1 MSIRLAGVAIFLI
14 AALYAW
20 TAQDYTASFGDVLGP
35 SVFPVM
41 VGIPAMALALSLV
54 VYPGGTVSWPSG
66 GRMLRQGMAIAA
78 LIGYA
83 FLLKPLGFP
92 LATAAVIAIV
102 AMVLDGPPIKS
113 MIIGVAGSLSLWV
126 LFDQLLGLPID
137 FLGTFFGG

>member
-20 TAQDYTASFGDVLGP
+20 TAQDYTANFGDVLGP

-54 VYPGGTVSWPSG
+54 LFPGGTVTWPAP
-66 GRMLRQGMAIAA
+66 GRLVRQAAALAA
-78 LIGYA
+78 LIAYA
-83 FLLKPLGFP
+83 LLLEPLGFP
-92 LATAAVIAIV
+92 IATAALIAAIAVI
-102 AMVLDGPPIKS
+102 MDGPVVKS
-113 MIIGVAGSLSLWV
+113 SIIGVAGALSLWA

-137 FLGTFFGG
+137 FLGSLFGG

>member
-1 MSIRLAGVAIFLI
+1 MSIRLASAAIFLI

-54 VYPGGTVSWPSG
+54 VFPGGTTSWPLLP
-66 GRMLRQGMAIAA
+66 RLFRQAMALAA
-78 LIGYA
+78 LLGYA
-83 FLLKPLGFP
+83 LLLEPLGFP
-92 LATAAVIAIV
+92 LATAAVIAAV
-102 AMVLDGPPIKS
+102 AVVLDGPVLKS
-113 MIIGVAGSLSLWV
+113 LMIGVAGSLSLWV

-137 FLGTFFGG
+137 FFGTLFGG

>member
-1 MSIRLAGVAIFLI
+1 MSIRLAGVAIFLV

-54 VYPGGTVSWPSG
+54 VFPGGSVSWPSG
-66 GRMLRQGMAIAA
+66 PRLLRQAMALAA
-78 LIGYA
+78 LIAYA
-83 FLLKPLGFP
+83 LLLEPLGFP
-92 LATAAVIAIV
+92 LATAAVIAAV
-102 AMVLDGPPIKS
+102 AMVLDGPPLKS
-113 MIIGVAGSLSLWV
+113 SLIGIIGSLSLWV

-137 FLGTFFGG
+137 FLGTLFGG

>member
-1 MSIRLAGVAIFLI
+1 MSIRLAGVAIFLV

-54 VYPGGTVSWPSG
+54 VFPGGSVSWPSG
-66 GRMLRQGMAIAA
+66 PRLLRQAMALAA
-78 LIGYA
+78 LIAYA
-83 FLLKPLGFP
+83 LLLEPLGFP
-92 LATAAVIAIV
+92 LATAAVIAAV
-102 AMVLDGPPIKS
+102 AMVLDGPAIKS
-113 MIIGVAGSLSLWV
+113 VLIGIAGSLSLWV

-137 FLGTFFGG
+137 FLGTLFGG

>member
-1 MSIRLAGVAIFLI
+1 MSIRLAGVAIFLV

-35 SVFPVM
+35 SVFPIM

-54 VYPGGTVSWPSG
+54 VFPGGTVSWPSM
-66 GRMLRQGMAIAA
+66 GRLMRQAMAISA

-83 FLLKPLGFP
+83 ILLEPLGFP
-92 LATAAVIAIV
+92 LATASVIAIV
-102 AMVLDGPPIKS
+102 AMVLDGPPVKS
-113 MIIGVAGSLSLWV
+113 LIIGVAGSLSLWV

-137 FLGTFFGG
+137 FLGTLFDG

>member
-1 MSIRLAGVAIFLI
+1 MSIRLAGVAIFLV

-35 SVFPVM
+35 SVFPIM

-54 VYPGGTVSWPSG
+54 VFPGGTVSWPSG
-66 GRMLRQGMAIAA
+66 GRLFRQGLAIAA
-78 LIGYA
+78 LVAYA
-83 FLLKPLGFP
+83 LLLEPLGFP

-102 AMVLDGPPIKS
+102 AMVLDGPPGKS
-113 MIIGVAGSLSLWV
+113 AIIGAVGALSLWV

>member
-1 MSIRLAGVAIFLI
+1 MSIRLAGVAIFMV

-54 VYPGGTVSWPSG
+54 VFPGGSVSWPSG
-66 GRMLRQGMAIAA
+66 PRLLRQAMALAA
-78 LIGYA
+78 LIAYA
-83 FLLKPLGFP
+83 LLLEPLGFP
-92 LATAAVIAIV
+92 LATAAVIAAV
-102 AMVLDGPPIKS
+102 AMVLDGPPLKS
-113 MIIGVAGSLSLWV
+113 SLIGIIGSLSLWV

-137 FLGTFFGG
+137 FLGTLFGG

>member
-1 MSIRLAGVAIFLI
+1 MSIRLAGVAIFLV

-54 VYPGGTVSWPSG
+54 VFPGGSVSWPSG
-66 GRMLRQGMAIAA
+66 PRLLRQAMALAARIAYA
-78 LIGYA
+78 L
-83 FLLKPLGFP
+83 LLEPLGFP
-92 LATAAVIAIV
+92 LATAAVIAAV
-102 AMVLDGPPIKS
+102 AMVLDGPALKS
-113 MIIGVAGSLSLWV
+113 GLIGVLGSLSLWV

-137 FLGTFFGG
+137 FLGTLFGG

>member
-1 MSIRLAGVAIFLI
+1 MSIRLAGVAIFLV

-54 VYPGGTVSWPSG
+54 VFPGGTVSWPSG
-66 GRMLRQGMAIAA
+66 DRLLRQAMALAALVVYALLLERLGFPIATAA
-78 LIGYA
+78 LI
-83 FLLKPLGFP
+83 
-92 LATAAVIAIV
+92 AVVAII
-102 AMVLDGPPIKS
+102 LDGPPGKS
-113 MIIGVAGSLSLWV
+113 LLIGVAGSLSLWV

-137 FLGTFFGG
+137 FLGSFFTG

>member
-20 TAQDYTASFGDVLGP
+20 TAQDYTVSFGDVLGP

-54 VYPGGTVSWPSG
+54 IFPGGTTSWPLPE
-66 GRMLRQGMAIAA
+66 RLARQGMALAA
-78 LIGYA
+78 LIVYA
-83 FLLKPLGFP
+83 ILLKPLGFP
-92 LATAAVIAIV
+92 LATAAMIVAVAIV
-102 AMVLDGPPIKS
+102 LGGPPVKS
-113 MIIGVAGSLSLWV
+113 LIIGVSGSLTLWV

-137 FLGTFFGG
+137 FLGTLFKG

>member
-20 TAQDYTASFGDVLGP
+20 TAQDYTVSFGDVLGP

-54 VYPGGTVSWPSG
+54 IFPGGTTSWPSPK
-66 GRMLRQGMAIAA
+66 RLARQGMALGA
-78 LIGYA
+78 LIAYA
-83 FLLKPLGFP
+83 ILLKPLGFP
-92 LATAAVIAIV
+92 LATAAVIVAVAI
-102 AMVLDGPPIKS
+102 VLDGPPVKS
-113 MIIGVAGSLSLWV
+113 LIIGVSGSLMLWV

-137 FLGTFFGG
+137 FLGTLFKG

>member
-1 MSIRLAGVAIFLI
+1 MSIRLAGVAIFLV

-41 VGIPAMALALSLV
+41 VGIPAMVLALSLV
-54 VYPGGTVSWPSG
+54 VFPGGTVTGPSG
-66 GRMLRQGMAIAA
+66 PRLLRQGMAIAA

-83 FLLKPLGFP
+83 VLLEPLGFP
-92 LATAAVIAIV
+92 IATAAVIAVV
-102 AMVLDGPPIKS
+102 AVVLDGPPVKS
-113 MIIGVAGSLSLWV
+113 VIIGIAGSLSLWV

-137 FLGTFFGG
+137 FLGTLFGG

>member
-41 VGIPAMALALSLV
+41 VGIPAMLLALSLV
-54 VYPGGTVSWPSG
+54 VFPGGTVSWPAPS
-66 GRMLRQGMAIAA
+66 RLLRQGLAIASLVA
-78 LIGYA
+78 YSV
-83 FLLKPLGFP
+83 LLEPLGFP
-92 LATAAVIAIV
+92 LATAALVSVIAIV
-102 AMVLDGPPIKS
+102 MDGPVIKS
-113 MIIGVAGSLSLWV
+113 TIIGVVGALSLWV

>member
-54 VYPGGTVSWPSG
+54 VFPGGSVSWPSG
-66 GRMLRQGMAIAA
+66 PRLVRQAMALGA
-78 LIGYA
+78 LIAYA
-83 FLLKPLGFP
+83 LLLEPLGFP
-92 LATAAVIAIV
+92 LATAAVIAAV
-102 AMVLDGPPIKS
+102 AMVLDGPPLKS
-113 MIIGVAGSLSLWV
+113 ALIGITGSLSLWV

-137 FLGTFFGG
+137 FLGTLFGG

>member
-35 SVFPVM
+35 SVFPIM

-54 VYPGGTVSWPSG
+54 VYPGGSVSWPSSE
-66 GRMLRQGMAIAA
+66 RLLRQGLAIAA

-83 FLLKPLGFP
+83 FLLEPLGFP
-92 LATAAVIAIV
+92 LATAAVIACV
-102 AMVLDGPPIKS
+102 AMVLDGPPTKS
-113 MIIGVAGSLSLWV
+113 LVIGVSGSLSLWV

-137 FLGTFFGG
+137 FLGSVLGG